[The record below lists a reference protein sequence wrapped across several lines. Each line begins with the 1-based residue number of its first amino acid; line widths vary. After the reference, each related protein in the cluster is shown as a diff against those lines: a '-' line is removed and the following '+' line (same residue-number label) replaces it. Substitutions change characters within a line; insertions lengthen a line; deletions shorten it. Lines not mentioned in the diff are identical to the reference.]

1 MNKAVV
7 SGALGATASF
17 IGKLAFASDSPV
29 QSWVFNQ
36 CSSHAEYINS
46 WICPKLALVSRG
58 ICLLLMIGTNAIMI
72 SSFVEGMGDSG
83 SVVGTA
89 LSTASNFTLSVCMFS
104 RLAYESGN
112 KLTLIN
118 RLSSG

>member
-1 MNKAVV
+1 MSKAVV

-29 QSWVFNQ
+29 QSWVYTQ
-36 CSSHAEYINS
+36 CSSRDEYINL
-46 WICPKLALVSRG
+46 WICPNLALVSRG

-89 LSTASNFTLSVCMFS
+89 LSTASNFTLSVCFPILH
-104 RLAYESGN
+104 RRFW
-112 KLTLIN
+112 KQTH
-118 RLSSG
+118 R